1 MPALGSLLAAPA
13 WAATLLADR
22 FELAM
27 ACLLVEYL
35 LAENWIGPTVAVL
48 QASLPPAAL
57 GTAQGIFSG
66 LTAVGN
72 VAPAAVGVLVAD
84 GAGACRCATRCSS
97 SCAARTCSPRSRSR
111 SWARPCRT
119 SARRPRTP
127 PEGGG
132 DGPGS

>member
-84 GAGACRCATRCSS
+84 GAGVPLRDALLVIVCGAYVL
-97 SCAARTCSPRSRSR
+97 AAVAFTLMGASMPDEREAAADP
-111 SWARPCRT
+111 AR
-119 SARRPRTP
+119 
-127 PEGGG
+127 GGG